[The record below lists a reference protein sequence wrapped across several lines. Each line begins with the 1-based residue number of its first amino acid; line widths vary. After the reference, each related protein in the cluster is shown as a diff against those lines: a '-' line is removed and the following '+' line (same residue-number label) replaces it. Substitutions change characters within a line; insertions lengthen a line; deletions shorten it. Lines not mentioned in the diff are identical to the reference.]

1 MYSGSQPPFHRSAI
15 TQKYA
20 YKTQRSCL
28 FKKHLYRR
36 HRSVSVEKGDSGR
49 SGVRGGIV
57 KKKSRLRRISPGGRA
72 GAANRTRTGDLRIT
86 NASLYQLS
94 YCGFPYI
101 QNEPRCSHRGSY
113 SKKAATYSPT
123 N

>member
-49 SGVRGGIV
+49 SGVRGEIV
-57 KKKSRLRRISPGGRA
+57 KKKSRLWGEPQAGGLEP
-72 GAANRTRTGDLRIT
+72 RTGLEPVTYALRMRRST
-86 NASLYQLS
+86 S
-94 YCGFPYI
+94 
-101 QNEPRCSHRGSY
+101 
-113 SKKAATYSPT
+113 
-123 N
+123 

>member
-1 MYSGSQPPFHRSAI
+1 MIPSYYPLPREQYLSAI
-15 TQKYA
+15 GLQA
-20 YKTQRSCL
+20 FL
-28 FKKHLYRR
+28 
-36 HRSVSVEKGDSGR
+36 
-49 SGVRGGIV
+49 V
-57 KKKSRLRRISPGGRA
+57 KKKNPACVGSTGGGV

-113 SKKAATYSPT
+113 PKKAATYSPT

>member
-1 MYSGSQPPFHRSAI
+1 MSTCFPLLPFGKLVPIRCPLPHKDGLR
-15 TQKYA
+15 
-20 YKTQRSCL
+20 
-28 FKKHLYRR
+28 
-36 HRSVSVEKGDSGR
+36 EKGGS
-49 SGVRGGIV
+49 VRGGVRRGID
-57 KKKSRLRRISPGGRA
+57 KKIPSVGGGATGGRV

-113 SKKAATYSPT
+113 PKKAATYSPT

>member
-36 HRSVSVEKGDSGR
+36 HRSVSVEKGGSGR
-49 SGVRGGIV
+49 SGVRGEIR
-57 KKKSRLRRISPGGRA
+57 KKPPEEDFHRREGWSREPDS
-72 GAANRTRTGDLRIT
+72 NR
-86 NASLYQLS
+86 
-94 YCGFPYI
+94 
-101 QNEPRCSHRGSY
+101 
-113 SKKAATYSPT
+113 
-123 N
+123 

>member
-36 HRSVSVEKGDSGR
+36 HRSVSVEKGGS
-49 SGVRGGIV
+49 VRGEVRRGID
-57 KKKSRLRRISPGGRA
+57 KKIPSVGGPQA
-72 GAANRTRTGDLRIT
+72 GGLEPRTGLEPVTYALRMRRST
-86 NASLYQLS
+86 N
-94 YCGFPYI
+94 
-101 QNEPRCSHRGSY
+101 
-113 SKKAATYSPT
+113 
-123 N
+123 